1 MDDGRIV
8 DLFLARDEAAIA
20 ETSLKYGAAIRRTA
34 NALVRDE
41 QTARECENDTYLEA
55 WNRIPPN
62 EPREHLFCFLG
73 AITRHI
79 AIDRCRRNEAAKRS
93 AVFVELTSEMAE
105 LIPSASDTEKE
116 IEARELA
123 EAVSLFLS
131 GLPKEQR
138 MVFVRRVWYFDSIGE
153 LAERFGFSESKVKS
167 MLKRTR
173 DRLKAHLIKEGLIYE
188 RN

>member
-73 AITRHI
+73 AIARHI

-93 AVFVELTSEMAE
+93 AVFVELTGEMAQ
-105 LIPSASDTEKE
+105 LLPSRSDTEKE

-123 EAVSLFLS
+123 GAVSAYLK

-138 MVFVRRVWYFDSIGE
+138 MVFIRRVWYFDSIAE
-153 LAERFGFSESKVKS
+153 IAERFGFSESKVKS